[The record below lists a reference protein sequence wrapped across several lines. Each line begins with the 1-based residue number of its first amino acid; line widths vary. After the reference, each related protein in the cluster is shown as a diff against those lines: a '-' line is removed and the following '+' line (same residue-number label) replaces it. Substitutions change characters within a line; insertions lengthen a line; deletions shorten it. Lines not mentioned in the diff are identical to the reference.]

1 MSILVTVWFLK
12 GRSGAFAKFLRYKHV
27 LPQLDYFTIN
37 IYPFLSSGIK
47 GVAMSNLTGPEMN
60 FLNDQISALRIALD
74 RDFPHNNLPLAIGET
89 GWPSCGAARA
99 FPYSFATLPYSERFL
114 KNVAQWWLVKR
125 RSNTALT
132 EGFAFNRTSKGP

>member
-1 MSILVTVWFLK
+1 
-12 GRSGAFAKFLRYKHV
+12 
-27 LPQLDYFTIN
+27 
-37 IYPFLSSGIK
+37 
-47 GVAMSNLTGPEMN
+47 MSNLTGPEMN

-114 KNVAQWWLVKR
+114 KNVAQWCLVR
-125 RSNTALT
+125 PSNLLCGQDGVKLVRWAHYLGAALY
-132 EGFAFNRTSKGP
+132 RVR